1 MRHVFAARPAR
12 QRLLHASITAAFGT
26 AAVLSTPLAG
36 AQEAPAGSTTLPT
49 VTVTGGAEESA
60 TGRVNGYTARRSA
73 TATKTDT
80 PLIETPQSIS
90 VIPAD
95 LMEAQGART
104 VKDALSYSPGV
115 IPTRFGADSR
125 YDWMSLRGFDA
136 YSPGFYLDGMPLRN
150 NGNWGI
156 WPVESYGAERIELL
170 RGPASVLYGMSGPGG
185 LVNAVSKRPTAEPLR
200 EVQVQIGDHGRR
212 QIAADVSGPVGED
225 GKLLYRLT
233 ALTRDADLPAGDM
246 KDDRT
251 FIAPAFTWKPS
262 SDTSLTVLSQFGRT
276 RAGVYSRTR
285 PAVGSLVPTAIGT
298 TIPTDLFAG
307 EPGYNRFDLDTAMI
321 GYLFEHRINDAFTVR
336 QNARYG
342 RLEVDYTAV
351 QGRNFITVN
360 PANPRDPANFST
372 LRRTVSGSNERI
384 HALNLDNQL
393 EARLR
398 SGDVQ
403 HTVLAGLEY
412 QRTRIDQ
419 LSYSGGSASPLNI
432 YNPVYGGAVQLPA
445 PWYDGVATLAQT
457 GLYLQDQIKWRD
469 RWVLTLGARYD
480 RATSDADSRLDGSQ
494 TKVSENKAT
503 KRAGLTYL
511 AEGGWA
517 PYVSYTES
525 FVPTAMRNPATGQ
538 PFKPETGRQYEAG
551 VRYQPEGGKQR
562 YSAAIFDLRRKNYLT
577 ADDNFVPRQTG
588 EIQVRGLE
596 LEASAEL
603 MPRLNVVGS
612 YTYTPT
618 AKITASSTAREIGKP
633 LTAVSRNAA
642 ALWVDYRFANR
653 IKVGLGARY
662 TGSNRG
668 DLDAAPA
675 KVPSFTVFDAM
686 IGYDIDRWSFALN
699 VRNLGDK
706 TYIGN
711 CDQYGN
717 CYYGDPRRVVA
728 TATYRW

>member
-1 MRHVFAARPAR
+1 M
-12 QRLLHASITAAFGT
+12 
-26 AAVLSTPLAG
+26 
-36 AQEAPAGSTTLPT
+36 
-49 VTVTGGAEESA
+49 
-60 TGRVNGYTARRSA
+60 
-73 TATKTDT
+73 
-80 PLIETPQSIS
+80 
-90 VIPAD
+90 
-95 LMEAQGART
+95 
-104 VKDALSYSPGV
+104 
-115 IPTRFGADSR
+115 
-125 YDWMSLRGFDA
+125 
-136 YSPGFYLDGMPLRN
+136 
-150 NGNWGI
+150 
-156 WPVESYGAERIELL
+156 
-170 RGPASVLYGMSGPGG
+170 
-185 LVNAVSKRPTAEPLR
+185 
-200 EVQVQIGDHGRR
+200 
-212 QIAADVSGPVGED
+212 
-225 GKLLYRLT
+225 
-233 ALTRDADLPAGDM
+233 
-246 KDDRT
+246 
-251 FIAPAFTWKPS
+251 
-262 SDTSLTVLSQFGRT
+262 
-276 RAGVYSRTR
+276 
-285 PAVGSLVPTAIGT
+285 
-298 TIPTDLFAG
+298 
-307 EPGYNRFDLDTAMI
+307 
-321 GYLFEHRINDAFTVR
+321 
-336 QNARYG
+336 
-342 RLEVDYTAV
+342 
-351 QGRNFITVN
+351 
-360 PANPRDPANFST
+360 
-372 LRRTVSGSNERI
+372 
-384 HALNLDNQL
+384 
-393 EARLR
+393 
-398 SGDVQ
+398 
-403 HTVLAGLEY
+403 
-412 QRTRIDQ
+412 
-419 LSYSGGSASPLNI
+419 
-432 YNPVYGGAVQLPA
+432 
-445 PWYDGVATLAQT
+445 
-457 GLYLQDQIKWRD
+457 QDQIKWRD

-480 RATSDADSRLDGSQ
+480 RATSDVDSRLDGSQ
-494 TKVSENKAT
+494 TKVSEHKAT

-612 YTYTPT
+612 YSYTPT
-618 AKITASSTAREIGKP
+618 AEITASSTAREIGKP

>member
-1 MRHVFAARPAR
+1 MTHHVPPRRIQRRALRTTPIVAIVMAGAFTTSNAAA
-12 QRLLHASITAAFGT
+12 QTQATAP
-26 AAVLSTPLAG
+26 STPTA
-36 AQEAPAGSTTLPT
+36 LPT
-49 VTVTGGAEESA
+49 VTVTEHSDPTQRSS
-60 TGRVNGYTARRSA
+60 TG
-73 TATKTDT
+73 TKTDT

-95 LMEAQGART
+95 RMATQGAT
-104 VKDALSYSPGV
+104 NVKEALSYSPGV

-125 YDWMSLRGFDA
+125 YDWISLRGFDA
-136 YSPGFYLDGMPLRN
+136 YAPGFYLDGMPLRN

-156 WPVESYGAERIELL
+156 WPIESYGAERIELL
-170 RGPASVLYGMSGPGG
+170 RGPASVLYGQSGPGG

-200 EVQVQIGDHGRR
+200 EVQVQVGDHGRK
-212 QIAADVSGPVGED
+212 QIAGDFSGPLRED
-225 GKLLYRLT
+225 GTLLYRLT
-233 ALTRDADLPAGDM
+233 ALTRDAELPAGGM

-251 FIAPAFTWKPS
+251 FIAPSLTWKPS
-262 SDTSLTVLSQFGRT
+262 SDTSLTLLSQFGRT
-276 RAGVYSRTR
+276 RAGVFSRTR

-298 TIPTDLFAG
+298 FIPSGLFASD
-307 EPGYNRFDLDTAMI
+307 PTHNRFDLDTSMV

-336 QNARYG
+336 QNARYSH
-342 RLEVDYTAV
+342 LDVDYSAV

-360 PANPRDPANFST
+360 PANPRDPANFTT

-384 HALNLDNQL
+384 RALNLDNQL
-393 EARLR
+393 ETRLR

-403 HTVLAGLEY
+403 QTVLVGLDY

-419 LSYSGGSASPLNI
+419 TSYSGGSASSLNI
-432 YNPVYGGAVQLPA
+432 YNPVYGGAVQIPA

-457 GLYLQDQIKWRD
+457 GFYVQDQIKWRD
-469 RWVLTLGARYD
+469 RWLLTLGARYD
-480 RATSDADSRLDGSQ
+480 RASSEVDSRLDGSH
-494 TKVSENKAT
+494 TKISESKAT

-511 AEGGWA
+511 APNGWA

-525 FVPTAMRNPATGQ
+525 FVPTATRNPATGQ

-551 VRYQPEGGKQR
+551 VRYQPEGGKQS

-588 EIQVRGLE
+588 EVQVRGLE
-596 LEASAEL
+596 LEASAEVL
-603 MPRLNVVGS
+603 PRLNLVGS

-618 AKITASSTAREIGKP
+618 AEITASSTAREIGKP

-642 ALWVDYRFANR
+642 ALWADYRFPNR
-653 IKVGLGARY
+653 IKVGLGARF
-662 TGSNRG
+662 TGSNYG
-668 DLDAAPA
+668 DLNAAPG

-686 IGYDIDRWSFALN
+686 IGYDIDRWTFALN
-699 VRNLGDK
+699 VRNLTDK

-717 CYYGDPRRVVA
+717 CYYGDERRVIA
-728 TATYRW
+728 TATHRW

>member
-1 MRHVFAARPAR
+1 MTHSLPRRRFQYRALRTMPIAAIVIASVFTPPNAA
-12 QRLLHASITAAFGT
+12 
-26 AAVLSTPLAG
+26 
-36 AQEAPAGSTTLPT
+36 AQAQATAPAPPTALPT
-49 VTVTGGAEESA
+49 VTVTEHSDPRQRSS
-60 TGRVNGYTARRSA
+60 TG
-73 TATKTDT
+73 TKTDT

-95 LMEAQGART
+95 RMTTQGVT
-104 VKDALSYSPGV
+104 NVKEALSYSPGV

-125 YDWMSLRGFDA
+125 YDWISLRGFDA
-136 YSPGFYLDGMPLRN
+136 YAPGFYLDGMPLRN

-156 WPVESYGAERIELL
+156 WPIESYGAERIELL
-170 RGPASVLYGMSGPGG
+170 RGPASVLYGQSGPGG

-200 EVQVQIGDHGRR
+200 EVQAQVGDHGRK
-212 QIAADVSGPVGED
+212 QIAGDFSGPLRED
-225 GKLLYRLT
+225 GTLLYRLT
-233 ALTRDADLPAGDM
+233 ALTRDAELPAGGM

-251 FIAPAFTWKPS
+251 FIAPSLTWKPS
-262 SDTSLTVLSQFGRT
+262 SDTSLTLLSQFGRT
-276 RAGVYSRTR
+276 RAGVFSRTR

-298 TIPTDLFAG
+298 FIPSGLFASD
-307 EPGYNRFDLDTAMI
+307 PTHNRFDLDTSMV
-321 GYLFEHRINDAFTVR
+321 GTLFEHRINEAFTVR
-336 QNARYG
+336 QNARYSH
-342 RLEVDYTAV
+342 LDVDYSAV

-360 PANPRDPANFST
+360 PANPRDPANFTT

-384 HALNLDNQL
+384 RALNLDNQL
-393 EARLR
+393 ETRLR

-403 HTVLAGLEY
+403 QTVLVGLDY

-419 LSYSGGSASPLNI
+419 TSYSGGSASSLNI
-432 YNPVYGGAVQLPA
+432 YNPVYGGAVQIPA

-457 GLYLQDQIKWRD
+457 GFYVQDQIKWRD
-469 RWVLTLGARYD
+469 RWLLTLGARYD
-480 RATSDADSRLDGSQ
+480 RASSEVDSRLDGSH
-494 TKVSENKAT
+494 TKISESRAT

-511 AEGGWA
+511 APNGWA

-525 FVPTAMRNPATGQ
+525 FVPTATRNPATGQ

-551 VRYQPEGGKQR
+551 VRYQPEGGKQS

-588 EIQVRGLE
+588 EVQVRGLE
-596 LEASAEL
+596 LEASAEVL
-603 MPRLNVVGS
+603 PRLNIVGS

-618 AKITASSTAREIGKP
+618 AEITASSTAREIGKP

-642 ALWVDYRFANR
+642 ALWADYRFPNR
-653 IKVGLGARY
+653 IKVGLGARF
-662 TGSNRG
+662 TGSNYG
-668 DLDAAPA
+668 DLNAAPG
-675 KVPSFTVFDAM
+675 KVPCFTVFDAM
-686 IGYDIDRWSFALN
+686 IGYDIDRWTFALN
-699 VRNLGDK
+699 VRNLTDK

-717 CYYGDPRRVVA
+717 CYYGDQRRVIA